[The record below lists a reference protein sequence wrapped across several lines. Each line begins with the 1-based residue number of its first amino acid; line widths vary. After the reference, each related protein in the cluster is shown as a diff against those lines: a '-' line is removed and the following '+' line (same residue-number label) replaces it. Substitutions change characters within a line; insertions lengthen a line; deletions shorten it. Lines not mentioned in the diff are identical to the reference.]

1 MKPVDSIFAD
11 FHNSDKEGRVRLNT
25 AGTFEDLKLKN
36 IVLTAGMQVMLDDHE
51 EFNILGIVEFSETEN
66 IWVAK
71 IDWKDL
77 D

>member
-1 MKPVDSIFAD
+1 LLISTLIFSFSYA
-11 FHNSDKEGRVRLNT
+11 SALT

-36 IVLTAGMQVMLDDHE
+36 IVLTAGMQVTLDDQE

>member
-1 MKPVDSIFAD
+1 
-11 FHNSDKEGRVRLNT
+11 
-25 AGTFEDLKLKN
+25 
-36 IVLTAGMQVMLDDHE
+36 MQVTLDDQE